1 MVKGAPHY
9 ATLLAIKSRSVAGTL
24 SYGVPHDAGRH
35 LPDSTPRRHET
46 TTPNLD
52 WIANYIWS
60 IADDVLRDVYGRGK
74 CRAVILPM
82 TVLRRLDAVLE
93 RTKQSVLDVTARLDA
108 IGVSNQDAQLRAAAG
123 QAFRNTSKFR
133 LCDLQ
138 TRA

>member
-1 MVKGAPHY
+1 M
-9 ATLLAIKSRSVAGTL
+9 
-24 SYGVPHDAGRH
+24 
-35 LPDSTPRRHET
+35 
-46 TTPNLD
+46 
-52 WIANYIWS
+52 
-60 IADDVLRDVYGRGK
+60 LRDVYGRGK

-93 RTKQSVLDVTARLDA
+93 RTKQSVLDVKAKLDA

-138 TRA
+138 RRA